1 MRDYLSESSLDQASV
16 VKHLIKLES
25 NSFDPQNKYEESV
38 RDALYA
44 YAFENVN
51 GELTGLMETIQS
63 NLNNFTRIINDSYS
77 SSLKE
82 YSQTMANACGALTTI
97 FDNVQE
103 TQNDIM
109 DGIEYIKR
117 GRK

>member
-25 NSFDPQNKYEESV
+25 NSFDPQNKYEEAV

-51 GELTGLMETIQS
+51 GVDKDDPEKVDEVIQ
-63 NLNNFTRIINDSYS
+63 NLFDKKKPAEIAKII
-77 SSLKE
+77 LK
-82 YSQTMANACGALTTI
+82 YL
-97 FDNVQE
+97 
-103 TQNDIM
+103 
-109 DGIEYIKR
+109 
-117 GRK
+117 